1 MGQRFE
7 RWVRAYAE
15 TVIRF
20 RLWVIVGVLV
30 LAGLAASGGQYLAF
44 STDYRVFFSN
54 ENPELVAF
62 EDFQK
67 TYTKN
72 DNILFVIQPKER
84 KVFTPQ
90 MAEAI
95 EWLTAES
102 WKIPYAIRVDSISNF
117 QHTWANGDELT
128 VEDLI
133 QDGKDYS
140 AQKFDER
147 RAVALAEPLLRGN
160 LISPDADTTGI
171 NVTIQ
176 YPGKAITEVPEA
188 VAVARDLVAQLQAK
202 YPDLTIV
209 LSGVS
214 MLNNAFGEAGQS
226 DAATLTPLMYLILIL
241 MLAIT
246 LRSVSATFVTVLVIG
261 LSTLVAMGL
270 AGHMQ
275 TKLTPISVTAP
286 TIILTLAIADSIH
299 ILVSMLGLMRE
310 GHDKLDAL
318 KESIRINF
326 MPVSITS
333 LTTIVGF
340 LSLNFSD
347 APPFWH
353 LGNITAAGIAAAW
366 LFSLL
371 FLPATL
377 SLLPVKAPKKG
388 GIIPF
393 AQKRMERLGEFVIA
407 KRKPVLVISGL
418 ISIILIS
425 LVPKINL
432 NDQFVRYFDESIEFR
447 NHALFAEQNLT
458 GIYIIEYSM
467 PSGGEGQISEPA
479 YLNSLQDFTGWLRQQ
494 PEVMHVY
501 SYSDIIKR
509 LNKNMHADQQEY
521 YRIPEQRDLAAQYLF
536 LYEIS
541 LPYGLDLNDRINI
554 DKSAT
559 RISVTLREISTV
571 EIRQFLARSKQWLG
585 NNVQPKMQATPTGA
599 TVMFSYISQRNIES
613 MLKGNLLAVMMIA
626 VILMITLRSFGLG
639 VLSLIPNLVPILA
652 TFGVWAL
659 LVGQVG
665 MAAATVTA
673 TSLGIVVDDTVHF
686 LAKYLRARR
695 EKGLSRSDSIRYAF
709 SVVGT
714 AIVMTTVILSIGFGV
729 LAASTFMVNAQMGLL
744 TAIAIILALVV
755 DFLLLPALLLIGEK
769 PEQEEK
775 NEVPENIRQVA

>member
-241 MLAIT
+241 ML
-246 LRSVSATFVTVLVIG
+246 
-261 LSTLVAMGL
+261 
-270 AGHMQ
+270 
-275 TKLTPISVTAP
+275 
-286 TIILTLAIADSIH
+286 
-299 ILVSMLGLMRE
+299 
-310 GHDKLDAL
+310 
-318 KESIRINF
+318 
-326 MPVSITS
+326 
-333 LTTIVGF
+333 
-340 LSLNFSD
+340 
-347 APPFWH
+347 
-353 LGNITAAGIAAAW
+353 GI
-366 LFSLL
+366 
-371 FLPATL
+371 PHH
-377 SLLPVKAPKKG
+377 
-388 GIIPF
+388 
-393 AQKRMERLGEFVIA
+393 RL
-407 KRKPVLVISGL
+407 
-418 ISIILIS
+418 
-425 LVPKINL
+425 
-432 NDQFVRYFDESIEFR
+432 
-447 NHALFAEQNLT
+447 
-458 GIYIIEYSM
+458 
-467 PSGGEGQISEPA
+467 
-479 YLNSLQDFTGWLRQQ
+479 
-494 PEVMHVY
+494 
-501 SYSDIIKR
+501 
-509 LNKNMHADQQEY
+509 
-521 YRIPEQRDLAAQYLF
+521 
-536 LYEIS
+536 
-541 LPYGLDLNDRINI
+541 
-554 DKSAT
+554 
-559 RISVTLREISTV
+559 
-571 EIRQFLARSKQWLG
+571 
-585 NNVQPKMQATPTGA
+585 
-599 TVMFSYISQRNIES
+599 
-613 MLKGNLLAVMMIA
+613 
-626 VILMITLRSFGLG
+626 LMI
-639 VLSLIPNLVPILA
+639 
-652 TFGVWAL
+652 
-659 LVGQVG
+659 Q
-665 MAAATVTA
+665 
-673 TSLGIVVDDTVHF
+673 
-686 LAKYLRARR
+686 
-695 EKGLSRSDSIRYAF
+695 
-709 SVVGT
+709 
-714 AIVMTTVILSIGFGV
+714 
-729 LAASTFMVNAQMGLL
+729 L
-744 TAIAIILALVV
+744 TI
-755 DFLLLPALLLIGEK
+755 
-769 PEQEEK
+769 
-775 NEVPENIRQVA
+775 